1 MHEVGEEV
9 EVGIHQNNEEGD
21 FLLLYSLPMPIAH
34 MKTPLMKPRAY
45 EHSFLA
51 MNSINRQLQN
61 SLSTGKGL
69 AA

>member
-1 MHEVGEEV
+1 MRKETFSFC
-9 EVGIHQNNEEGD
+9 IR
-21 FLLLYSLPMPIAH
+21 FRTAY